1 MEFEEK
7 VLEKFILENLS
18 RGRIFFWEKIMLDY
32 FFFMEN
38 DLERV
43 EFGIVKFT

>member
-38 DLERV
+38 DLGV
-43 EFGIVKFT
+43 EFGIVKFI